1 MFFMNAAHSLH
12 KARGVSLLCCSQ
24 SPYRKHLVPTRLQKH
39 RAANNSGIETS
50 VLATGSPDFATVQ
63 HPGHT
68 ESTTMEEVQYLF
80 DSAGEWIAFRK
91 GKHLFARMGEW
102 LGWFPWNDEE
112 AVDPSGEYL
121 GTIYL
126 GDRLYRFSNHE
137 YRGYPGRLENP
148 GYPGYPGAPD
158 RAEASAP
165 PAAAYDIEIE
175 V

>member
-1 MFFMNAAHSLH
+1 
-12 KARGVSLLCCSQ
+12 
-24 SPYRKHLVPTRLQKH
+24 
-39 RAANNSGIETS
+39 
-50 VLATGSPDFATVQ
+50 
-63 HPGHT
+63 
-68 ESTTMEEVQYLF
+68 MEEVQYLF